1 MSQEP
6 VVKAIV
12 LGTRTGSPAVLELKD
27 VDQPVPGDGDVL
39 VRVRRS

>member
-12 LGTRTGSPAVLELKD
+12 QDTHGSPAVLELKD
-27 VDQPVPGDGDVL
+27 VDQPTGDGDVL
-39 VRVRRS
+39 VRVR